1 MNIVSI
7 INKSF
12 FLKRYG
18 TGILS
23 KSPDEIAEWLKEK
36 RGDAKPRSNLS
47 KKQSNKILAS
57 LKQRK
62 PVAINKNVK
71 QKKELLPTSQ
81 EWDLL
86 RNIKPDNAGL
96 YTLGI
101 KNVGVRKN
109 LALNAVRTSFVMHCT
124 IWYHLFKKR
133 EKHPWRSVTF
143 SKVVDQK
150 FSKLYKWY
158 HITQNITSVLL

>member
-18 TGILS
+18 TGIPS

-62 PVAINKNVK
+62 PVAINKTVK

-101 KNVGVRKN
+101 KDVGVRKN
-109 LALNAVRTSFVMHCT
+109 LALNAVRTSFVMRCT
-124 IWYHLFKKR
+124 IWYHLYNLKNVKN
-133 EKHPWRSVTF
+133 T
-143 SKVVDQK
+143 
-150 FSKLYKWY
+150 LGG
-158 HITQNITSVLL
+158 VLLLVKL